1 MFTKRSVL
9 GALVGLNLFLL
20 ACLLFNSY
28 SLPTAYAQRAGA
40 AGGMVAVTSRA
51 SSNYDILYLLDLNQR
66 RLHCFVPN
74 RDRSGAFAYG
84 GSRDLGA
91 DFER

>member
-1 MFTKRSVL
+1 MITKRSVL

-20 ACLLFNSY
+20 ACLLFSSY

-40 AGGMVAVTSRA
+40 AGGMAAVTARSDA
-51 SSNYDILYLLDLNQR
+51 HYDILYLLDLNQR
-66 RLHCFVPN
+66 KLHCFVPN

-84 GSRDLGA
+84 GSRDLAA
-91 DFER
+91 DFQR